1 MEIKNWHMRFS
12 ALNIK
17 KQPSTLCALTHWH
30 ACHMHYIINCH
41 VLSELPEKGS
51 GGGPHF
57 RPTHVCLIVSS
68 KAPCPGTGL
77 SPTLWDR
84 ERRIQ
89 NTPLPDCES
98 RRRVSQLGRNI
109 VLEHSFGGITPAPS
123 LSRRLSVVYH
133 ATQCLG
139 WEWLTGSLT
148 HEETSQF
155 FLVHRGTLA
164 DIPPVFLQAFLLDV
178 VCLSADVLLSIC
190 CFSLLCS
197 LATYSIN

>member
-123 LSRRLSVVYH
+123 LSRRLWC
-133 ATQCLG
+133 CLPCYTVPIQGGNG
-139 WEWLTGSLT
+139 WLGVLPT
-148 HEETSQF
+148 
-155 FLVHRGTLA
+155 RR
-164 DIPPVFLQAFLLDV
+164 QA
-178 VCLSADVLLSIC
+178 SSSWSIGG
-190 CFSLLCS
+190 L
-197 LATYSIN
+197 

>member
-1 MEIKNWHMRFS
+1 MCCLSSLRRVLEWAPF
-12 ALNIK
+12 
-17 KQPSTLCALTHWH
+17 QTHT
-30 ACHMHYIINCH
+30 CLSYS
-41 VLSELPEKGS
+41 VLQSPLSRDRLVPNPVRQGKEKTK
-51 GGGPHF
+51 H
-57 RPTHVCLIVSS
+57 
-68 KAPCPGTGL
+68 
-77 SPTLWDR
+77 
-84 ERRIQ
+84 
-89 NTPLPDCES
+89 PLPDCES

-109 VLEHSFGGITPAPS
+109 VLEHSFGGSTPAPS
-123 LSRRLSVVYH
+123 LNRRLSVVYH

-148 HEETSQF
+148 QEETCRF
-155 FLVHRGTLA
+155 LLVHRGALA